1 MTLQVDQIRFSYPK
15 RAPAV
20 DDVSLRVAPG
30 RVTVVV
36 GPNGS
41 GKSTLVRL
49 LLGALSPQS
58 GTVRLGSKVVHRLKP
73 RERARSIAYIA
84 QRPDAAFAYPV
95 QQVVSLGRLA
105 LRAPA
110 SEDARAVRAAL
121 ERVGMTE
128 FAERPLTE
136 LSVGQQ
142 QRVAIAR
149 ALAQLD
155 QPGSAHPRVLLA
167 DEPIA
172 ALDPLH
178 AVSTLRLF
186 SELAREGIAVVVV
199 LHDLLSAVR
208 HADDAVVMRAGKVV
222 AAGNAHQVLTP
233 EVLGPVFGMGFEA
246 PVEGVLVPAQDSNAY
261 A

>member
-15 RAPAV
+15 RPPV
-20 DDVSLRVAPG
+20 VEDVSLQVAPG
-30 RVTVVV
+30 RVTVIV

-41 GKSTLVRL
+41 GKSTLIRL
-49 LLGALSPQS
+49 LLGALRPQD
-58 GTVRLGSKVVHRLKP
+58 GTIRLGTRDVHRLRP

-95 QQVVSLGRLA
+95 RQVVSLGRLA
-105 LRAPA
+105 LGRPA
-110 SEDARAVRAAL
+110 SEDDRAVTAAL
-121 ERVGMTE
+121 ERVGMAE
-128 FAERPLTE
+128 FADRPLTE

-155 QPGSAHPRVLLA
+155 QPGTDHPRALLA

-178 AVSTLRLF
+178 ALSTLRLF
-186 SELAREGIAVVVV
+186 GELASDGIAVVVV

-208 HADDAVVMRAGKVV
+208 HADDAVVMQAGRV
-222 AAGNAHQVLTP
+222 AASGKASGVLTP
-233 EVLGPVFGMGFEA
+233 KVLGPVFGMGFDM
-246 PVEGVLVPAQDSNAY
+246 PMEGVLIPTV
-261 A
+261 